1 MKHTGTGR
9 GSKKGW
15 IAALMVVLMLFAAGC
30 AKNSTSGAAEPDAS
44 PSAGNEGTAAK
55 QEVTLKVATLI
66 PPMTDML
73 ELVKPLLKEDGINLE
88 LVVLSDNVQPNDAL
102 ANKEVDANFFQH
114 VPYMNSYNESKGSSL
129 VPVQPVYHAIYGAY
143 SKSYKNMD
151 ELPDGAVVA
160 VANDAT
166 NLGRSLVM
174 LEKAGYI
181 KLKDGVGIKATL
193 ADITENPHNYK
204 FEEVDLLM
212 LARMLDDADLVLMT
226 PAYASPLG
234 LTPKKDALLT
244 ETTESEFAITFVAR
258 EDNKDSEPIVK
269 LAERLSG
276 PEVKKFLEENYSEI
290 AIPAFE

>member
-1 MKHTGTGR
+1 M
-9 GSKKGW
+9 SKKW
-15 IAALMVVLMLFAAGC
+15 MTWMLAILLVVVAGC
-30 AKNSTSGAAEPDAS
+30 GNANGNGNGGNSASGGNANTSSQNQSE
-44 PSAGNEGTAAK
+44 TK
-55 QEVTLKVATLI
+55 KEVTLKVATLI
-66 PPMTDML
+66 PPMTDIL

-114 VPYMNSYNESKGSSL
+114 VPYMNEYNESKKSNL
-129 VPVQPVYHAIYGAY
+129 VGVQPVYHAVYGAY
-143 SKSYKNMD
+143 SKRYKTMK
-151 ELPDGAVVA
+151 EVPDGSTIAI
-160 VANDAT
+160 ANDAT
-166 NLGRSLVM
+166 NTGRSLVM
-174 LEKAGYI
+174 LEKAGLI
-181 KLKDGVGIKATL
+181 KLKEGVGIKATQ
-193 ADITENPHNYK
+193 ADIIENPHNYK

-244 ETTESEFAITFVAR
+244 ETTDSAFAITMVAR
-258 EDNKDSEPIVK
+258 EDNKDSEPIKK

-276 PEVKKFLEENYSEI
+276 PEVKKFLEENYAEI

>member
-1 MKHTGTGR
+1 
-9 GSKKGW
+9 
-15 IAALMVVLMLFAAGC
+15 MLAILLVAVAGC
-30 AKNSTSGAAEPDAS
+30 GNANGNGNGGNSANGANANTSSQNQSE
-44 PSAGNEGTAAK
+44 TK
-55 QEVTLKVATLI
+55 KEVTLKVATLI
-66 PPMTDML
+66 PPMTDIL

-114 VPYMNSYNESKGSSL
+114 VPYMNEYNESKKSNL
-129 VPVQPVYHAIYGAY
+129 VGVQPVYHAVYGAY
-143 SKSYKNMD
+143 SKRYKTMK
-151 ELPDGAVVA
+151 EVPDGSTIAI
-160 VANDAT
+160 ANDAT
-166 NLGRSLVM
+166 NTGRSLVM
-174 LEKAGYI
+174 LEKAGLI
-181 KLKDGVGIKATL
+181 KLKEGVGIKATQ
-193 ADITENPHNYK
+193 ADIIENPHNYK

-244 ETTESEFAITFVAR
+244 ETTDSAFAITMVAR
-258 EDNKDSEPIVK
+258 EDNKDSEPIKK

-276 PEVKKFLEENYSEI
+276 PEVKKFLEENYAEI